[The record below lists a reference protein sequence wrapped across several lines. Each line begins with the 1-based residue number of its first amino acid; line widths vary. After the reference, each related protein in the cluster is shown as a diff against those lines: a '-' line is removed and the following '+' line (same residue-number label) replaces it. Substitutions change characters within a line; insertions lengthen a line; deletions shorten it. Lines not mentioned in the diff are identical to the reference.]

1 MPTIEVI
8 EQLAKRRGLFWP
20 SSEIYGG
27 ASGFYDYGPIGTA
40 IKRNLENLWRK
51 YFLSLSDNF
60 FEVETTNIMPEKVF
74 QASGHVSSFV
84 DPIAKCKKCGAAH
97 RADHIVE
104 EFLKESFEGMTPMEL
119 TELIKKH
126 KIRCSKCKGELEEV
140 AVMNM
145 MFSLDIGGGKAYL
158 RPETAQG
165 PFVNFMQNFEVLR
178 KKLPLGLAVVG
189 RAYRNEIS
197 PRQLLSRM
205 REFTQ
210 AELQIFFDPSG
221 IDDHEK
227 WSEVAKYKL
236 VLFPI
241 ANKKL
246 TEITCDDAVK
256 KLKMPKFYVYH
267 LAKAQQFYLERLG
280 IPKEN
285 FRFRELSEEE
295 RAFYNKLHWDIEL
308 NVEALGGFKE
318 VGGVHYRT
326 DHDLAGHAKV
336 SGKSQEVFVDNK
348 RFTPHVIELSFGV
361 DRLVMSLVD
370 VFYTQDKDRTLLKLP
385 PAVAP
390 FTAAIFPLVSKDG
403 IDKKAMEI
411 YDQLKRKFKV
421 LYDDGGSIGRRYA
434 RVDEIGV
441 PFAITVDY
449 DTLKDKAVTVR
460 SRDTTKQE
468 RVKISDLENK
478 FNLVNWQV
486 FRF

>member
-27 ASGFYDYGPIGTA
+27 ASGLFDYGPNGTA

-84 DPIAKCKKCGAAH
+84 DPIAKCKKCGTAH

-104 EFLKESFEGMTPMEL
+104 EFLKENFEGMTPTEL

-145 MFSLDIGGGKAYL
+145 MFPLEMGVGKESKSYL

-165 PFVNFMQNFEVLR
+165 PFVDFMQNFEVLR

-210 AELQIFFDPSG
+210 AELQIFFDPSK
-221 IDDHEK
+221 IEEHEK
-227 WSEVAKYKL
+227 WSEMAKYKL
-236 VLFPI
+236 VLFPSGD
-241 ANKKL
+241 KKT
-246 TEITCDDAVK
+246 TEVTCDDAVK

-267 LAKAQQFYLERLG
+267 LAKVQQFYLEKLS
-280 IPKEN
+280 IQKER

-295 RAFYNKLHWDIEL
+295 RAFYNKIHWDIEL

-348 RFTPHVIELSFGV
+348 KFVPHVLELSFGI

-370 VFYTQDKDRTLLKLP
+370 IFYAQDKDRTLLKLP
-385 PAVAP
+385 ALVAP

-411 YDQLKRKFKV
+411 YDQLKGKFRI
-421 LYDDGGSIGRRYA
+421 LYDESGSIGRRYM
-434 RVDEIGV
+434 RIDEIGV
-441 PFAITVDY
+441 VAAITVDY
-449 DTLKDKAVTVR
+449 DTLKDNTVTIR
-460 SRDTTKQE
+460 NRDTTKQE
-468 RVKISDLENK
+468 RVKIADLEK
-478 FNLVNWQV
+478 KLIV
-486 FRF
+486 